1 MYSFNQDHPLFQQN
15 EHCLLDFIKFEQK
28 ITALATEMRIN
39 LHDYKIDHIGIAV
52 ETQEIAEQWLRKF
65 AQCGEIF
72 SQNIINGRMIYLI
85 KLTHALRF
93 AGQWVDVIEL
103 PFPKNKRYSKN
114 TWEHIEIV
122 LPFTTNETVK
132 NWILRINQLYQW
144 NKSGKLKVK
153 MSEPKGEGEQIPN
166 PSITVGYANDEQSVR
181 IKVHPYDIQQI
192 VKNDISY
199 C

>member
-1 MYSFNQDHPLFQQN
+1 MASFNQDHLLFQQN

-93 AGQWVDVIEL
+93 AGMGRRYRITFSKISVIA
-103 PFPKNKRYSKN
+103 K
-114 TWEHIEIV
+114 
-122 LPFTTNETVK
+122 
-132 NWILRINQLYQW
+132 ILGNI
-144 NKSGKLKVK
+144 LK
-153 MSEPKGEGEQIPN
+153 
-166 PSITVGYANDEQSVR
+166 
-181 IKVHPYDIQQI
+181 
-192 VKNDISY
+192 
-199 C
+199 